1 MRTLGP
7 ALALSLPLLI
17 STTAEASPFAVRGGL
32 DVSGQ
37 EPATVQQPAA
47 QPTQPAAQPAQPAPV
62 AQPAQPTPAAAP
74 AAEPAPAQ
82 PEPVADPAAAD
93 DPAEGPVAEEP
104 GAATEEGGEDPTED
118 PAEAA
123 PTLED
128 ERDGAAP
135 GGYNAH
141 GLGAR
146 AGLTIIPTAFLSG
159 FLASHTN
166 AQCRSTVGNIGLE
179 SGNLRNDGCNWFVG
193 AEYVYRKSRNL
204 DIVATAGYQRAK
216 VPEGYWLDK
225 DEWPDGCNQHDPRG
239 VLPNNI
245 NGGRECNLGAADYTE
260 IDMGFIF
267 IEADFIG
274 RGTIVRNADIEFQMG
289 GGGGLGIGII
299 VGKGVYQTPIGYGP
313 TGNLLVPS
321 GPGPACNG
329 LRDLADLRL
338 CTPQYWDD
346 PDLDQDGNGSNA
358 DPPRPPGGEPDG
370 SQAPSFYAN
379 CSETECNQ
387 ADLDAFGSRRKQED
401 VPPVIPVVN
410 LLVSMRMIVKDT
422 LGINVQLGW
431 QAGFYAGGG
440 LQYFFGGGG
449 K

>member
-7 ALALSLPLLI
+7 ALALALPLLI
-17 STTAEASPFAVRGGL
+17 STTAEASPFAIRSGL
-32 DVSGQ
+32 
-37 EPATVQQPAA
+37 EPAVQDPAG
-47 QPTQPAAQPAQPAPV
+47 
-62 AQPAQPTPAAAP
+62 AP
-74 AAEPAPAQ
+74 AAEPPADASAAPEAAPAEEPA
-82 PEPVADPAAAD
+82 PETPVAEPPAD
-93 DPAEGPVAEEP
+93 DPTDPTEGPAAEEP
-104 GAATEEGGEDPTED
+104 GAATEETTGD
-118 PAEAA
+118 PAAAA

-128 ERDGAAP
+128 ERDATNP
-135 GGYNAH
+135 GDYNAH
-141 GLGAR
+141 GLGVR
-146 AGLTIIPTAFLSG
+146 AGITIVPTAFLAG

-166 AQCRSTVGNIGLE
+166 AQCRSTVGNVGME
-179 SGNLRNDGCNWFVG
+179 SGNLRNDGCNWYVG

-216 VPEGYWLDK
+216 LPDGYWLDK
-225 DEWPDGCNQHDPRG
+225 DEWPDGCKQHDPDG
-239 VLPNNI
+239 VLDV
-245 NGGRECNLGAADYTE
+245 NGGKQCNLGAADYTE

-274 RGTIVRNADIEFQMG
+274 RGTIVRNADIELQMG
-289 GGGGLGIGII
+289 GGGGLGVGII
-299 VGKGVYQTPIGYGP
+299 VGKGVHQTPIGYGP
-313 TGNLLVPS
+313 TGNLAVDS

-346 PDLDQDGNGSNA
+346 PEQDQDGNGSNA

-370 SQAPSFYAN
+370 STAPHFYAN
-379 CSETECNQ
+379 CSETECNKS
-387 ADLDAFGSRRKQED
+387 DLDKFGSREKQED

-410 LLVSMRMIVKDT
+410 LLVTMRMIVKDT

-440 LQYFFGGGG
+440 LQFFFGKGG